1 MIGPVNA
8 TGNHFHTYY
17 SDQAAWN
24 GEEEVADLDLDDTDY
39 EGPET
44 TTIYKEY
51 PGVYSFYVH
60 DYTNCDSNDSSQLAA
75 SNVKVEVYSGSFKM
89 ATYYMPNKEGT
100 LWHVCDYDS
109 RTKALTNVNE
119 MTYHTEP
126 SNVGLSDEEVK
137 VLEIKEAIRVRLS
150 DIENIANG
158 MANGADEVDAKVT
171 AWRQQVDSYDIEV
184 LNEIQDAVEE
194 YYQQINKM
202 FLYDVSYTVDDNEKN
217 VYENTSSRICIN
229 KLDSSV
235 LSDIKITLSDSDSD
249 TVVTE
254 VTPDEGYDKAY
265 KLTASNGFEKVIR
278 VKIKNLT
285 QDDWNASID
294 DED

>member
-51 PGVYSFYVH
+51 PGVYSFYIH

-119 MTYHTEP
+119 VTYHTEP
-126 SNVGLSDEEVK
+126 SNVGLTDEEVK
-137 VLEIKEAIRVRLS
+137 ALEIKENIRERLFN
-150 DIENIANG
+150 IENIANG
-158 MANGADEVDAKVT
+158 MENGADEVDAKVT